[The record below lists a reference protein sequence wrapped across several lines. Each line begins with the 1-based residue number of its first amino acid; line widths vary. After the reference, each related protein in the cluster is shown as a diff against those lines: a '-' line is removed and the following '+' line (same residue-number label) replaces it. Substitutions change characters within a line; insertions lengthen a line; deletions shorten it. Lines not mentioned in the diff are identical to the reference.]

1 LKDSLR
7 VEAYGTL
14 DELNAVV
21 GVVRVMNAELVGGH
35 IQVEKLEEDLQWIK
49 NKLFD
54 LGGILATVPDQE
66 FENMPQ
72 VTGNDVQKLEKRI
85 WLCSKGSF
93 CLVGERCRLF
103 PSGENGLLTGRAG
116 VRAPLA
122 GRAGGHGEY
131 HVCESSE

>member
-1 LKDSLR
+1 MKDSLR

-21 GVVRVMNAELVGGH
+21 GVVTVMNAEMVGGH

-66 FENMPQ
+66 FKNMPQ
-72 VTGNDVQKLEKRI
+72 VTGNDVKKLEKMIDGCQKDLALLQEFILPGRGKVSAFSI
-85 WLCSKGSF
+85 RR
-93 CLVGERCRLF
+93 ERF
-103 PSGENGLLTGRAG
+103 VDGQSGCACTSRGKSRWA
-116 VRAPLA
+116 R
-122 GRAGGHGEY
+122 
-131 HVCESSE
+131 

>member
-21 GVVRVMNAELVGGH
+21 GVVRVMNAEMVGGH

-54 LGGILATVPDQE
+54 FGGILATVPDQE
-66 FENMPQ
+66 FKNMPQ
-72 VTGNDVQKLEKRI
+72 VTGNDVKKLEKMI
-85 WLCSKGSF
+85 DGCQKDLA
-93 CLVGERCRLF
+93 
-103 PSGENGLLTGRAG
+103 LLQ
-116 VRAPLA
+116 
-122 GRAGGHGEY
+122 
-131 HVCESSE
+131 